1 MTTATTTQLL
11 GRCPAPGDVRLSHL
25 HATGELIDSY
35 TAVPG
40 LLAGLDEAALLR
52 AGTVLSQVHPDA
64 LIRRHPDLPEATVA
78 ITGSSTIRPL
88 VSPLSAQLARHG
100 FIPRIQVGGYDQY
113 AIELRET
120 HNELFATE
128 PDVTV
133 CLLDADAVF
142 RRIRTPWTPTD
153 VRYTLRQL
161 STSLEE
167 ITDAY
172 QTRHTGTLVFNTV
185 PLPWYWAAQL
195 IDHRSR
201 ALLGAAWRE
210 FNAHLLRFST
220 NRPGVLVVDTEP
232 LLGESGVLADPRAS
246 SYANVHFSDAFFSTY
261 AREIGHVVRSLTGRT
276 GKCLVVDLD
285 GTLWGGSL
293 ADDGPDG
300 IEVSEGFRGEA
311 FRSFQAA
318 VKQLSAQGVLVA
330 VCSKNDED
338 KVLEVFKQ
346 NPDLVLRAD
355 DIVAM
360 AINWGSKPG
369 NLAEIA
375 DKLGI
380 DVSSLVFVDDS
391 AAERGMVRG
400 ALPGV
405 PVIEVDA
412 DEPALHVRRLLADR
426 WFVTDEITQAD
437 RTRVQR
443 YLTERKRVKLREQAE
458 SKAEYLAGLGT
469 TVELFHA
476 GHGNAGRVAQLT
488 QRTNRFN
495 LTADRLDTAAVLDLI
510 AGQDTEVIAV
520 RCTDRFGEYGTVGAV
535 FTRRRG
541 PELRIDNFVLSCR
554 VLARD
559 VETACLR
566 AILRQAAQAGVT
578 KVTAAFRLTGMNDAV
593 KDFYPLNGFIADPD
607 CEDDDTGFVHDLST
621 VPPNPSHIELIVRL
635 NERLGDRAAK

>member
-1 MTTATTTQLL
+1 MTGTTTELL

-35 TAVPG
+35 TSVPG
-40 LLAGLDEAALLR
+40 LLAGLDEAALSR
-52 AGTVLSQVHPDA
+52 AGTVLSQIHPDA
-64 LIRRHPDLPEATVA
+64 LLRRHPDLPEATVA

-100 FIPRIQVGGYDQY
+100 FIPRIQVGNYGQY

-120 HNELFATE
+120 HNDLFATE

-142 RRIRTPWTPTD
+142 RRLRTPWTPGD
-153 VRYTLRQL
+153 VRQALRRL
-161 STSLEE
+161 SSVIED

-172 QTRHTGTLVFNTV
+172 QSIHTGTLVFNAI

-201 ALLGAAWRE
+201 ALLGAAWCE
-210 FNAHLLRFST
+210 FNANLLRFSA
-220 NRPGVLVVDTEP
+220 NRPGVLAVDTGP

-246 SYANVHFSDAFFSTY
+246 GYANVHFSDAFFSAC
-261 AREIGHVVRSLTGRT
+261 AREIGHLVRSLTGRT

-293 ADDGPDG
+293 ADDGPNG

-311 FRSFQAA
+311 FHAFQTA

-338 KVLEVFKQ
+338 EVVEVFKQ
-346 NPDLVLRAD
+346 NQELALRAD

-360 AINWGSKPG
+360 AVNWGTKPG
-369 NLAEIA
+369 NLVEIA

-380 DVSSLVFVDDS
+380 AVDSLVFVDDS
-391 AAERGMVRG
+391 AAERGVVRD
-400 ALPGV
+400 ALPAV

-443 YLTERKRVKLREQAE
+443 YLTERKRVQLRGQAE
-458 SKAEYLAGLGT
+458 SKSDYLTSLGT

-476 GHGNAGRVAQLT
+476 APCDAGRVAQLT

-495 LTADRLDTAAVLDLI
+495 LTADRLDTAAVLELI
-510 AGQDTEVIAV
+510 AGQVTEVIAI
-520 RCTDRFGEYGTVGAV
+520 RCTDRFGDYGTVGAV

-541 PELRIDNFVLSCR
+541 PVLHIDNFVLSCR
-554 VLARD
+554 ILARD
-559 VETACLR
+559 VETACVR
-566 AILRQAAQAGVT
+566 TILHHAGHTGAT
-578 KVTAAFRLTGMNDAV
+578 KVTAAFRLTGMNDKV
-593 KDFYPLNGFIADPD
+593 KDFYPLNGFTVDPYD
-607 CEDDDTGFVHDLST
+607 EDDDSGFSHDLST
-621 VPPNPSHIELIVRL
+621 IPPVPPHLELIVRL
-635 NERLGDRAAK
+635 HECSGDRV

>member
-1 MTTATTTQLL
+1 MTTTTAPQLL
-11 GRCPAPGDVRLSHL
+11 GKCPAPGDVRLSHL

-35 TAVPG
+35 TAVPE

-64 LIRRHPDLPEATVA
+64 LLRRHPGLPEATVA
-78 ITGSSTIRPL
+78 ITGSSTIRPM

-100 FIPRIQVGGYDQY
+100 FVPRIQVGGYGQY

-142 RRIRTPWTPTD
+142 QRLRTPWTPAD
-153 VRYTLRQL
+153 VRYALRQL
-161 STSLEE
+161 SSHLEE

-172 QTRHTGTLVFNTV
+172 QAKHTGTLVFNTV
-185 PLPWYWAAQL
+185 PLPWYWASQL
-195 IDHRSR
+195 IDHCSR
-201 ALLGAAWRE
+201 ALLGATWRE
-210 FNAHLLRFST
+210 FNAHLLTFST
-220 NRPGVLVVDTEP
+220 NRPGVLAVDTEP
-232 LLGESGVLADPRAS
+232 LLGETGALADPRAS
-246 SYANVHFSDAFFSTY
+246 SYANVHFSDEFFSAY
-261 AREIGHVVRSLTGRT
+261 AREIGHVVRSLTGRA
-276 GKCLVVDLD
+276 GKCLVIDLD
-285 GTLWGGSL
+285 GTLWGGNL

-300 IEVSEGFRGEA
+300 IEISEGFRGEA
-311 FRSFQAA
+311 FHAFQTA

-338 KVLEVFKQ
+338 EVLEVFKQ
-346 NPDLVLRAD
+346 NPELALGAD

-360 AINWGSKPG
+360 AVNWGAKPG

-380 DVSSLVFVDDS
+380 DVNSLVFVDDS
-391 AAERGMVRG
+391 AAERGVVRD
-400 ALPGV
+400 ALPAV
-405 PVIEVDA
+405 PVIAVDA

-443 YLTERKRVKLREQAE
+443 YLTDRKRVKLREEVE
-458 SKAEYLAGLGT
+458 SKADYLAGLGT
-469 TVELFHA
+469 TVELFDA

-495 LTADRLDTAAVLDLI
+495 LTADRLDTAAVLELI

-520 RCTDRFGEYGTVGAV
+520 RCTDRFGEYGTIGAI

-541 PELRIDNFVLSCR
+541 PVLHIDNFVLSCR

-566 AILRQAAQAGVT
+566 AILRQAARAGAT
-578 KVTAAFRLTGMNDAV
+578 KVTAAFRLTGMNDKV
-593 KDFYPLNGFIADPD
+593 KDFYPLNGFTADPD
-607 CEDDDTGFVHDLST
+607 AEDDDTGFSHDLST
-621 VPPNPSHIELIVRL
+621 VPPNPPHLELVVRL
-635 NERLGDRAAK
+635 SERLGDRAAE